1 MDDSVTWNYDKPV
14 YDQQRGR
21 WYYEGRRSDGSRVR
35 KYPPVD
41 DGQAAQHDPRNS
53 YQVTPRNDASALE
66 AGMQA
71 MSIQPVGSY
80 EGDAQHYTTV
90 QPGGSSPAGPSQGQ
104 TWSERRPSVYGTA
117 GSTTTAAP
125 VTGAQQAGPDLYSL
139 SPDTSP
145 QGTRADVHYQDSHAQ
160 RTYESESSG
169 GPGHQQYD
177 GAVREQSA
185 PSYPGP
191 GGSPYDQ
198 QTAPRTNFY
207 GALGGNQA
215 YGDGSS
221 VSSSTLMDS
230 TFTDTRTQ
238 DRSRKHKHGSKTKGK
253 SRAEADPYGG
263 GGGEGK
269 SLAYNV
275 PQLSSDRSSQGDYY
289 QNYSHYGSGGGQPYG
304 TGSYS
309 GQGGY
314 GVQGGHAPSQVSR
327 FGTSPTATTQSAPR
341 SFPDI
346 SVEATVGSTDGD
358 LQSLTR
364 DMYEQGGGGGGPS
377 IGYRGSTYQAAA
389 GDDLA
394 PPKSHSKTTK
404 SDVIRGIPANSEYL
418 DGRYRVEPSMRFEP
432 GNVFKVMWSEPKG
445 GTIPGGGS
453 RFSDTL
459 LQDHM
464 SGVWTGFRR
473 FIVIRNGEG
482 HCSCVPILTY
492 GKLGCLKNGV
502 KPHHHGIVFEKGQQP
517 VRLPNEPA
525 LRFDPICMEMNP
537 GEHISEES
545 RVNYSKLVTVEHN
558 VKVLFVGRI
567 LYDDWHIV
575 QQAVDECWDAKK
587 SHPGGASGHGH
598 GHRSGHRKRSKGS

>member
-21 WYYEGRRSDGSRVR
+21 WYYEGR
-35 KYPPVD
+35 
-41 DGQAAQHDPRNS
+41 S
-53 YQVTPRNDASALE
+53 YQVTPRNDASALA

-90 QPGGSSPAGPSQGQ
+90 QPGGSSP
-104 TWSERRPSVYGTA
+104 
-117 GSTTTAAP
+117 AAP

-314 GVQGGHAPSQVSR
+314 GVQGGHAPIQ
-327 FGTSPTATTQSAPR
+327 
-341 SFPDI
+341 
-346 SVEATVGSTDGD
+346 VEATVGSTDGD

-418 DGRYRVEPSMRFEP
+418 DG
-432 GNVFKVMWSEPKG
+432 N
-445 GTIPGGGS
+445 
-453 RFSDTL
+453 
-459 LQDHM
+459 HM

-567 LYDDWHIV
+567 LYDDWPIV

>member
-41 DGQAAQHDPRNS
+41 DGQAAQHDPRTS
-53 YQVTPRNDASALE
+53 YQVTPRNDASALA

-80 EGDAQHYTTV
+80 EGDSQHYTTV
-90 QPGGSSPAGPSQGQ
+90 QPGGSSPAAPSQGQ

-117 GSTTTAAP
+117 GPTTTAAP
-125 VTGAQQAGPDLYSL
+125 AVGAQQVGPDLYSQ

-145 QGTRADVHYQDSHAQ
+145 QGTRADAHYQDSHTQ

-169 GPGHQQYD
+169 GPGHQQQYD
-177 GAVREQSA
+177 GVMREQSA

-191 GGSPYDQ
+191 GTSPYDQ
-198 QTAPRTNFY
+198 QTAPRNNFY
-207 GALGGNQA
+207 GALGGNQL
-215 YGDGSS
+215 YGDGYS

-230 TFTDTRTQ
+230 TFTDTRAQ
-238 DRSRKHKHGSKTKGK
+238 DRSRKHKHGSKAKGK
-253 SRAEADPYGG
+253 GRAEADPYGG
-263 GGGEGK
+263 GGG
-269 SLAYNV
+269 
-275 PQLSSDRSSQGDYY
+275 
-289 QNYSHYGSGGGQPYG
+289 GGGEVHKAITTKTIPTMVPAAGNHG
-304 TGSYS
+304 TGSYA

-314 GVQGGHAPSQVSR
+314 GGQGGQAPIQASR
-327 FGTSPTATTQSAPR
+327 FGTSPTGTAPR

-346 SVEATVGSTDGD
+346 SVDATVGSTDGD

-364 DMYEQGGGGGGPS
+364 GMYEQGGGGGGPS
-377 IGYRGSTYQAAA
+377 AGYRGSTYQTAA

-394 PPKSHSKTTK
+394 SPKSHSKSTK

-517 VRLPNEPA
+517 VRLPNEPV
-525 LRFDPICMEMNP
+525 LRFEPICMEMNP

-567 LYDDWHIV
+567 LYDDWPIV
-575 QQAVDECWDAKK
+575 QQAVDDCWDAKK
-587 SHPGGASGHGH
+587 SHPGGTGTSGHGH
-598 GHRSGHRKRSKGS
+598 SHRSGHRKRSKGS